1 MPASIFYDGSEVN
14 IDLTMVNKEPD
25 IKVFEILD
33 TLLLI
38 KKRAVKITH
47 RLKIHPKHAVYIIIA
62 TSKEKSTRKVILVYY
77 RSSRIQV
84 TTNKF
89 YWNSTFPFL

>member
-25 IKVFEILD
+25 IKVFEILG

-38 KKRAVKITH
+38 KKRAGKITH
-47 RLKIHPKHAVYIIIA
+47 RLKIHPKHTVYTIVN
-62 TSKEKSTRKVILVYY
+62 TRKKNLLE
-77 RSSRIQV
+77 
-84 TTNKF
+84 K
-89 YWNSTFPFL
+89 